1 MESVEK
7 ARKALLDLYKKWAK
21 EFEKIEDG
29 KFLSKEYSNP
39 YYISIP
45 DDWFDRDKRIMIVG
59 EEGYGEWG
67 AGKQYG
73 WKEGEPS
80 WKFNDFNNIMD
91 YNRIKTLIQV
101 GAKLN
106 PDEERLCN
114 NTKNKFWI
122 RFKQIYR
129 LGLPCVWNNLDKI
142 HLLGNK
148 NCALSKEDRKKLH
161 SVENKILLKEI
172 EILKP
177 TIVLFCG
184 WSERESAFENELS
197 KDICDKF
204 YNDYDNY
211 KPTKY
216 KIYSIKNDDV
226 HYIFS
231 YHPHY
236 ANRIEGYEETVI
248 DLIKDKSNIKNY
260 ENRKN

>member
-1 MESVEK
+1 MTSVEK
-7 ARKALLDLYKKWAK
+7 ARNDILDLYEKWAK
-21 EFEKIEDG
+21 EVEEIDNG
-29 KFLSKEYSNP
+29 KFLGKDYSNP

-45 DDWFDRDKRIMIVG
+45 DNWFESDVRIMIVG

-73 WKEGEPS
+73 WREGESS
-80 WKFNDFNNIMD
+80 WEFDDFKNIMD
-91 YNRIKTLIQV
+91 YNRIKTLVQV
-101 GAKLN
+101 GAKLI

-114 NTKNKFWI
+114 KTRNKFWI
-122 RFKQIYR
+122 RYYNIYKE

-142 HLLGNK
+142 HLRGNK

-161 SVENKILLKEI
+161 SVKNKILSKEI

-184 WSERESAFENELS
+184 WSERKIAFENELP
-197 KDICDKF
+197 KDIYDKF
-204 YNDYDNY
+204 YNDYDEY

-236 ANRIEGYEETVI
+236 ANRIEGYEEAI
-248 DLIKDKSNIKNY
+248 IKLINEQIK
-260 ENRKN
+260 E